1 MGEDAAAAAS
11 TKKVLGFV
19 LDQMLRLLHPVM
31 PFVTD
36 ELWCALTGADSV
48 MMAAWP
54 KPGFTDP
61 AAETEVASL
70 MRLVTELRQFRSGQ
84 GLRPGQR
91 VPARLN
97 GLDQSVLAEHEES
110 IRFLLR
116 LTVPEGDG
124 FSASASLSVEGITV
138 ELDLAG
144 TVDVAAE
151 RKRLERDLAAARKE
165 AEAMTA
171 KLGNESFT
179 SRAPAKVI
187 EQSRARLAAAEADI
201 ARLEPRLSAL
211 T

>member
-1 MGEDAAAAAS
+1 
-11 TKKVLGFV
+11 
-19 LDQMLRLLHPVM
+19 
-31 PFVTD
+31 
-36 ELWCALTGADSV
+36 
-48 MMAAWP
+48 
-54 KPGFTDP
+54 
-61 AAETEVASL
+61 

-91 VPARLN
+91 VPARLT
-97 GLDQSVLAEHEES
+97 GLDQTALARHEES

-116 LTVPEGDG
+116 LTVPDGDG
-124 FSASASLSVEGITV
+124 FTASAALSAEGITV

-165 AEAMTA
+165 AASMTA
-171 KLGNESFT
+171 QLGNESFT

-211 T
+211 A